1 MSMLSDQYQTEFSV
15 LIVDDNA
22 NNLQVLQRMLE
33 SRGYKVLPAISGSL
47 ALRSLEKIKPDLI
60 LLDIN
65 MPSMDGYETCERIK
79 AKEAFRDIPVIF
91 ISALDTVNDKI
102 KAFLCGGVDYI
113 VKPFQIEEVQ
123 ARVNTHLSLSAMQK
137 RLALLNQAVE
147 AQVEDRTREL
157 EEAINRYKN
166 LSIREKTL
174 AKILY
179 IPIDE
184 LAVNTYV
191 NQVLETLS
199 QVLLQHDQS
208 PSAAVITFNDH
219 PKSHE
224 FSSFTLGDK
233 NLNQQLNSLMVC
245 IINEVGLG
253 GLLDEDS
260 IVVLYEGYSATRI
273 VLKDE
278 ERPLGLAAS
287 DIKTNFLILP
297 IKIKNTLLSLL
308 AISIPAEQAFR
319 AEDVDYYR
327 QVAEIIGSSLAR
339 RSSERKIEFLAF
351 HDELTGLPNRRLLND
366 RIEHEIKLSNRT
378 GMVGA
383 LVYLDLDDF
392 KLVNDAL
399 GHEVG
404 DSVLKITSQRVQEVL
419 RSTDSCARWGGDE
432 FVIMLPTLSE
442 HRANASERA
451 HFVSDKIRQAIT
463 RPFHIDAHEVQMSIS
478 VGITLF
484 GKGEKQVQDYLVE
497 ADAAMYQAK
506 KTGKNA
512 IQFFKP
518 EYQSRAESR
527 LALTKGLRK
536 AVQNNELYMV
546 YQPQVDKRG
555 NIVGL
560 ETLMRWESEEFGFVR
575 PDVFIALAE
584 ESNLIVD
591 LDLFAIRSACS
602 QFMHWQ
608 QEGLLPKEFKRLAI
622 NICPKH
628 FSSDKF
634 VGNIIETLEHF
645 NMSPN
650 HLELE
655 VTERLMLSNVDT
667 TIAKLNE
674 LKSMGV
680 SFSIDD
686 FGTGYSSLSYL
697 LKLPID
703 MLKIDRSFV
712 SDVHLNQQ
720 ASTIVSTII
729 GMAKNLG
736 LETIA
741 EGVEEE
747 AEYDH
752 LLQDGCDYYQGYK
765 FYKPIKAHELSDV
778 FTRMNNKASRLAI
791 KA

>member
-1 MSMLSDQYQTEFSV
+1 MSILTDQYQTDYSV

-22 NNLQVLQRMLE
+22 KNLQVLQRMLE
-33 SRGYKVLPAISGSL
+33 SRGYRVLPAISGKL
-47 ALRSLEKIKPDLI
+47 ALRSLERIQPDLI

-65 MPSMDGYETCERIK
+65 MPGMDGYETCERIK
-79 AKEAFRDIPVIF
+79 TLSNCQDIPIIF
-91 ISALDTVNDKI
+91 VSALDTVNDKI
-102 KAFLCGGVDYI
+102 KAFLCGGVDYV
-113 VKPFQIEEVQ
+113 VKPFQIEEVL
-123 ARVNTHLSLSAMQK
+123 ARVNTHLTLSSMRR
-137 RLALLNQAVE
+137 RLALSNQEVE
-147 AQVEDRTREL
+147 SKVKEKTREL
-157 EEAINRYKN
+157 EEAIDRYKN
-166 LSIREKTL
+166 LSVREKAL
-174 AKILY
+174 AKILH

-184 LAVNTYV
+184 LAVSSYI
-191 NQVLETLS
+191 NQVLEVFSL
-199 QVLLQHDQS
+199 VLNQHEQN
-208 PSAAVITFNDH
+208 PSAAVIAFNDH
-219 PKSHE
+219 PKSHVFE
-224 FSSFTLGDK
+224 SFTLGDK
-233 NLNQQLNSLMVC
+233 NLNQQLNSLMIC
-245 IINEVGLG
+245 IINEVGIG
-253 GLLDEDS
+253 GLLDEDRL
-260 IVVLYEGYSATRI
+260 VVLYEGYSATRI

-278 ERPLGLAAS
+278 ERPLSLAAG

-297 IKIKNTLLSLL
+297 IKVKNTLLSLL
-308 AISIPAEQAFR
+308 AISIPAGESFK
-319 AEDVDYYR
+319 ENDIDYYR
-327 QVAEIIGSSLAR
+327 QVAEVIGSSLAR
-339 RSSERKIEFLAF
+339 RSSDRKIEFLAF

-366 RIEHEIKLSNRT
+366 RIDHEIKVAGRT

-404 DSVLKITSQRVQEVL
+404 DSVLRITSQRIQEVL
-419 RSTDSCARWGGDE
+419 RATDSCARWGGDE
-432 FVIMLPTLSE
+432 FVIMLPMLSE
-442 HRANASERA
+442 DRPSASQRA
-451 HFVSDKIRQAIT
+451 HFVSDKIRQAII

-478 VGITLF
+478 IGITLF
-484 GKGEKQVQDYLVE
+484 GKGEKLGQEYLVE

-506 KTGKNA
+506 KSGKNA

-536 AVQNNELYMV
+536 AIQNNELYMV
-546 YQPQVDKRG
+546 YQPQVNKQGD
-555 NIVGL
+555 IVGL

-575 PDVFIALAE
+575 PDIFIALAE

-602 QFMHWQ
+602 QFVHWQ
-608 QEGLLPKEFKRLAI
+608 QEGLLPDAFKRLAI

-628 FSSDKF
+628 FASEKF
-634 VGNIIETLEHF
+634 VSNVKDTLDHF
-645 NMSPN
+645 SMAPEN
-650 HLELE
+650 LELE
-655 VTERLMLSNVDT
+655 VTERLMLADVDS

-674 LKSMGV
+674 LKKLGV

-697 LKLPID
+697 LKLPLD

-712 SDVHLNQQ
+712 SDVHLNKQ

-741 EGVEEE
+741 EGVEEDE
-747 AEYDH
+747 EFDH
-752 LLQDGCDYYQGYK
+752 LLRDGCDYYQGYK
-765 FYKPIKAHELSDV
+765 FYRPIKASELSDV
-778 FTRMNNKASRLAI
+778 FIAI
-791 KA
+791 NAEKTMVKI

>member
-1 MSMLSDQYQTEFSV
+1 MSILTDQCQAEFSV
-15 LIVDDNA
+15 LIVDDNSK
-22 NNLQVLQRMLE
+22 NLQVLQRMLE
-33 SRGYKVLPAISGSL
+33 SRGYRVLPAISGKL
-47 ALRSLEKIKPDLI
+47 ALRSLEKVQPDLI

-65 MPSMDGYETCERIK
+65 MPGMDGYETCERIK
-79 AKEAFRDIPVIF
+79 SIKACADIPIIF
-91 ISALDTVNDKI
+91 VSALDTINDKI

-113 VKPFQIEEVQ
+113 VKPFQIEEVL
-123 ARVNTHLSLSAMQK
+123 ARVNTHLSLSGMRKQ
-137 RLALLNQAVE
+137 LARSNQEVE
-147 AQVEDRTREL
+147 AKVQGKTREL
-157 EEAINRYKN
+157 EDAISRYKN
-166 LSIREKTL
+166 LSVREKAL
-174 AKILY
+174 AKILRT
-179 IPIDE
+179 PIDD
-184 LAVNTYV
+184 LAVNSYINKILEAL
-191 NQVLETLS
+191 NQVLDKHE
-199 QVLLQHDQS
+199 QN

-219 PKSHE
+219 PNSHA
-224 FSSFTLGDK
+224 FNSFTLGDK
-233 NLNQQLNSLMVC
+233 SLNQQLNCLMVC
-245 IINEVGLG
+245 IINELG
-253 GLLDEDS
+253 FGGFLEADTL
-260 IVVLYEGYSATRI
+260 IVLYEGFSATRI

-278 ERPLGLAAS
+278 ERPLGLAAG
-287 DIKTNFLILP
+287 DIKTNFLIVP
-297 IKIKNTLLSLL
+297 IKVKNTLLSLL
-308 AISIPAEQAFR
+308 AISIPPDQAFR
-319 AEDVDYYR
+319 EEDIDYYR
-327 QVAEIIGSSLAR
+327 QVAEVIGSSLAR
-339 RSSERKIEFLAF
+339 RSSDRKIEFLAY
-351 HDELTGLPNRRLLND
+351 HDELTGLPNRRLMND
-366 RIEHEIKLSNRT
+366 RIAHEINVSGRT

-404 DSVLKITSQRVQEVL
+404 DSVLKITSQRIQEVL

-432 FVIMLPTLSE
+432 FVIMLPMLSDE
-442 HRANASERA
+442 RANASERA

-463 RPFHIDAHEVQMSIS
+463 RPFHIDSHEVQMSIS
-478 VGITLF
+478 IGITLF
-484 GKGEKQVQDYLVE
+484 GKGDKLGQEYLVE

-527 LALTKGLRK
+527 LALTKGLRQ
-536 AVQNNELYMV
+536 AVKNNELYMV
-546 YQPQVDKRG
+546 YQPQVNKNG
-555 NIVGL
+555 EIVGL

-608 QEGLLPKEFKRLAI
+608 QEGLLPKAFKRLAI
-622 NICPKH
+622 NICPRH
-628 FSSDKF
+628 FSSDQF
-634 VGNIIETLEHF
+634 VSNVRETLEHF
-645 NMSPN
+645 NMSPE

-674 LKSMGV
+674 LKNLGV

-720 ASTIVSTII
+720 AATIVSTII

-741 EGVEEE
+741 EGVEEKE
-747 AEYDH
+747 EFDH
-752 LLQDGCDYYQGYK
+752 LLRDGCDYYQGYK
-765 FYKPIKAHELSDV
+765 FYKPIKASELRSIFSDINSL
-778 FTRMNNKASRLAI
+778 RGN
-791 KA
+791 